1 MIFLSMSFKV
11 LNLLQGLLIS
21 IIIIQEGMQYFLDM
35 IFISIRMGFVVS
47 VYVSNPKLM
56 ELIILVLYLG
66 LYLTGTR
73 E

>member
-21 IIIIQEGMQYFLDM
+21 IIIIHIYFLDM